1 MIPKQPAER
10 GHLYIVAT
18 PIGNL
23 GDMSARALEVLR
35 TVDAIAAEDTRH
47 TRKLLQH
54 FGIGTSLFAF
64 HDFNERARVD
74 AVLERLAGGER
85 LALVSDAGTPL
96 ISDPGFILV
105 RAARERG
112 IPVVPIPGPCAI
124 IAALSAAGLPTDRFC
139 FEGFLPAKRKARR
152 DTLALLRRETR
163 TLVFYESPHRIRE
176 TLADAAAVLGDQ
188 RQAVLARE
196 LTKTFETFLSG
207 ALADLGETLAV
218 DENAGRGEMVLV
230 LAGADPE
237 PVEMEQGVV
246 DTQRLL
252 AALVPELGVKKAARI
267 VADVTGQAKN
277 ALYQQALA
285 LEPDR

>member
-1 MIPKQPAER
+1 MSPNQSAER

-23 GDMSARALEVLR
+23 GDISARALELLQ

-47 TRKLLQH
+47 TRKLLQY
-54 FGIGTSLFAF
+54 FGIDTPLFAL

-74 AVLERLAGGER
+74 TIIGRLAEGER

-96 ISDPGFILV
+96 ISDPGFVLV
-105 RAARERG
+105 RAAREHG

-124 IAALSAAGLPTDRFC
+124 ITALSAAGLPTDRFC

-152 DTLALLRRETR
+152 DVLEALRKETR

-176 TLADAAAVLGDQ
+176 TLAEAAVVFGEQ

-196 LTKTFETFLSG
+196 LTKTFETFLCG
-207 ALADLGETLAV
+207 PLASLCETLAI
-218 DENAGRGEMVLV
+218 DENAGRGEIVLMI
-230 LAGADPE
+230 AGAEKDDDATE
-237 PVEMEQGVV
+237 AGSV

-252 AALVPELGVKKAARI
+252 AALVPEVGVKKAARI

-277 ALYQQALA
+277 VLYQQALA
-285 LEPDR
+285 LGKDS